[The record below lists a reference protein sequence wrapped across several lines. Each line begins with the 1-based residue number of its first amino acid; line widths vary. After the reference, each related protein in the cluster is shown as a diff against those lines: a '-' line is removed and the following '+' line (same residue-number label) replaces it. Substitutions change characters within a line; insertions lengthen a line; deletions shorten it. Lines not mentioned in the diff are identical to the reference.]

1 MKMAFDDKLYFREG
15 AVAGKLGSNTLAGSC
30 TSVVSIAETP
40 VAGLGIN
47 VVVPN
52 VASSAH
58 DKLTI
63 TLYEADSTAWST
75 MVLFKTLP
83 AIATAGSYYERFYS
97 DKDYVAAYYSAVS
110 ASTTSVSVD
119 FGAVDVR
126 LTDRFAKYAGQ

>member
-1 MKMAFDDKLYFREG
+1 MAFDDKLYFREG
-15 AVAGKLGSNTLAGSC
+15 ATALKLGSNTMAGSC
-30 TSVVSIAETP
+30 TSVLCISETP

-52 VASSAH
+52 VASSLH

-63 TLYEADSTAWST
+63 TVYESDSSAWST

-83 AIATAGSYYERFYS
+83 AIATAGSWYERLYS
-97 DKDYVAAYYSAVS
+97 DKDYLAAYFSAVS

-119 FGAVDVR
+119 FGNVDVR

>member
-1 MKMAFDDKLYFREG
+1 MAFDDLLYFREG
-15 AVAGKLGSNTLAGSC
+15 AVAGKLGSNTMAGSC
-30 TSVVSIAETP
+30 TSVLAIRETP

-52 VASSAH
+52 VASSLH

-63 TLYEADSTAWST
+63 TVYESDSSAWST

-83 AIATAGSYYERFYS
+83 AIATAGSWWNRLYS
-97 DKDYVAAYYSAVS
+97 KKDYLAAYYACVS